1 MIPVTNDGR
10 IVSERTEHL
19 HLDKRREK
27 EGEDK
32 TGSDRFAS
40 TFFSSSVWS

>member
-10 IVSERTEHL
+10 IVSERHL